1 MIKNTRKDLG
11 KILKQRRLSIP
22 MTLRELSAKSGVS
35 QSHLTRIERGERFP
49 SALVLR
55 KIAKILTFE
64 ENKLFSLAGFLSPS
78 YSVNTEISERYSY
91 NKGLDPYVAAV
102 LAQEPLEV
110 QRTVVIILNI
120 LKSIAKPIGEE
131 QR

>member
-1 MIKNTRKDLG
+1 
-11 KILKQRRLSIP
+11 

-64 ENKLFSLAGFLSPS
+64 ENRLFSLAGFLSPG
-78 YSVNTEISERYSY
+78 YSINAEISERYAY

-110 QRTVVIILNI
+110 QRTVVMILNI
-120 LKSIAKPIGEE
+120 LKSIAKPVGEE
-131 QR
+131 